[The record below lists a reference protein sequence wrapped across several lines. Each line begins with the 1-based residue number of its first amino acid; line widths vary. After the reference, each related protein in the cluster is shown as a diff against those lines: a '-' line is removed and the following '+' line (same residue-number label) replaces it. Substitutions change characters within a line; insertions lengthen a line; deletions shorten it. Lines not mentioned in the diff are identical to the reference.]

1 MTEHRPLPFR
11 LPSGEGMYNRQVRL
25 TWLARLYLWATHRL
39 YNQFTWAYDVV
50 SWVISLGQW
59 SRWRRMALDHVPRMG
74 AHMTGQ
80 RVLEL
85 GFGTGELLIEMA
97 ERGWRV
103 CGLELS
109 SAMHRVTAGKMRR
122 RGVWAP
128 RVRGCAQALPFTGGA
143 FHALVATFPA
153 GFILSRATFLEAAR
167 VLRNPDSA
175 ADHQGGRFII
185 TGLFFETESPMV
197 RGASR
202 LVWGGAAGSIATICK
217 QLAADAGLTVTVTAD
232 KAKWIRWPILIL
244 EKREV
249 PDRTFRIS
257 GDDEWSEKLIPPG
270 QRRHYG
276 RDA

>member
-1 MTEHRPLPFR
+1 
-11 LPSGEGMYNRQVRL
+11 MYDQQVQL

-39 YNQFTWAYDVV
+39 YNQFAWAYDLV
-50 SWVISLGQW
+50 SRVISLGQW
-59 SRWRRMALDHVPRMG
+59 SHWRRMALDHVPRAG
-74 AHMTGQ
+74 VHVPGQ

-97 ERGWRV
+97 ERGWHV

-109 SAMHRVTAGKMRR
+109 PAMHRVTAGKMRR

-128 RVRGCAQALPFTGGA
+128 RVRGCAQALPFTDGA
-143 FHALVATFPA
+143 FDALVATFPA
-153 GFILSRATFLEAAR
+153 AYILSRATFLEAAR

-185 TGLFFETESPMV
+185 TGLFFETERLLV

-202 LVWGGAAGSIATICK
+202 LAWGGAAESIAIMCK
-217 QLAADAGLTVTVTAD
+217 QLATGAGLTVTVTTE

-244 EKREV
+244 EKRPL
-249 PDRTFRIS
+249 PDPTGHIP
-257 GDDEWSEKLIPPG
+257 GDDEW
-270 QRRHYG
+270 
-276 RDA
+276 